1 MAAYV
6 ITQTFVPDVE
16 KIKKYIELAPLSV
29 KKYGGIYLIR
39 GGEMELFEGV
49 WDVPRLAMAQF
60 ESMDAARHWYNS
72 PEYTEAKS
80 HRQGLAEYKMLA
92 VDGVKEQPW

>member
-6 ITQTFVPDVE
+6 ITQTFVPDME
-16 KIKKYIELAPLSV
+16 KIKRYIELAAPSV
-29 KKYGGIYLIR
+29 KKHGGIYLVR
-39 GGEMELFEGV
+39 GGEMELFEGT

-80 HRQGLAEYKMLA
+80 HRQGLAEYKMLC
-92 VDGVKEQPW
+92 VDGVKEQPR